1 MPARS
6 ARSRG
11 GSPRGFDGSP
21 REAFR
26 AGAIAF
32 EVAAWACRLCAIAL
46 CALTVALC
54 FSGLTAKLN
63 VVGLVVDLS
72 RALPSAIAGY
82 GVMTSPFGG
91 VYRLDFAAV
100 AFALFLIDYA
110 CMRASRAMR

>member
-1 MPARS
+1 MPVRS
-6 ARSRG
+6 ARSMG
-11 GSPRGFDGSP
+11 GATRDVGGSP

-32 EVAAWACRLCAIAL
+32 EVAAWVCRLCAIAL